1 MSDKITQEQI
11 NEVVGAILRI
21 YGDSKSFGDSIES
34 LQKNTERISVENQ
47 IAELRK
53 QQKNINET
61 IEAQIQALLGM

>member
-21 YGDSKSFGDSIES
+21 YGDSKAFEDSVES
-34 LQKNTERISVENQ
+34 MRKNTNRISVENQ

-53 QQKNINET
+53 QQKDFNET